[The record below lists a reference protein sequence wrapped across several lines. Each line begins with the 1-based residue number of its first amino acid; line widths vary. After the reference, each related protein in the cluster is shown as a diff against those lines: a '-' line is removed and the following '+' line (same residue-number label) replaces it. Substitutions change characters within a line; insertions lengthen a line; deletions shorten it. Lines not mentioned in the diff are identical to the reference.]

1 MTCVICKNGSTK
13 KGTTAVTFTKNEL
26 VIVFRNVPADIC
38 QNCGENYLD
47 EDISKNL
54 LSVANEAYK
63 NGVKVDVRDYIA
75 A

>member
-1 MTCVICKNGSTK
+1 MTCVICKNGSTE
-13 KGTTAVTFTKNEL
+13 KGATVVTFTKNEL

-38 QNCGENYLD
+38 QNCWENYID

>member
-1 MTCVICKNGSTK
+1 MTCVICKNGSTE
-13 KGTTAVTFTKNEL
+13 KGTTVATFTKNEL

-38 QNCGENYLD
+38 QNCGENYID